1 MKAKKLTLTLVA
13 VLLCSFAS
21 VAQVLGNFRQELPKS
36 MLKIGA
42 QIGLY
47 DKVKI
52 HSDNNL
58 DVLKSSSYPST
69 GIDVSFYQHIYKG
82 FGLNV
87 GFGATAFPTK
97 IADEETF
104 YVPYFTVPITIEKI
118 FPSFKSRKGFMPNI
132 ELGVKLTRNFYEYDY
147 ELIVYD
153 GLNFKMNSG
162 NALRCYANAKIGMT
176 KYTRN
181 KNLVRINC
189 FVNINPAIVSQ
200 GTYTLLN
207 FSGQVDSGTLEQSM
221 NCIGFEFIYGFR
233 FR

>member
-69 GIDVSFYQHIYKG
+69 GIDVSFYQHIYKS

-87 GFGATAFPTK
+87 GFGATAFATK

-104 YVPYFTVPITIEKI
+104 
-118 FPSFKSRKGFMPNI
+118 
-132 ELGVKLTRNFYEYDY
+132 
-147 ELIVYD
+147 
-153 GLNFKMNSG
+153 
-162 NALRCYANAKIGMT
+162 
-176 KYTRN
+176 
-181 KNLVRINC
+181 
-189 FVNINPAIVSQ
+189 
-200 GTYTLLN
+200 
-207 FSGQVDSGTLEQSM
+207 
-221 NCIGFEFIYGFR
+221 
-233 FR
+233 